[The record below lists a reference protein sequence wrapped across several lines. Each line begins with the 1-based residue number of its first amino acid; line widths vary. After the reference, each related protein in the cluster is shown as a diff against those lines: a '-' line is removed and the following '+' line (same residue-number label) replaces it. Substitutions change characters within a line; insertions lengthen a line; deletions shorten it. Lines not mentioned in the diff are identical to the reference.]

1 MENNISPAKSG
12 ILFGV
17 FFGVLMVL
25 DFFIL
30 YIIWLNVLINTNF
43 GVIVNVS
50 NYILLPLLF
59 IYLGCNNFKKNIN
72 NGFITLSQS
81 LKIGISITVI
91 AALIYSVFNI
101 IFNFIFPEFIDEMI
115 AISRA
120 DMLAKNP
127 NITSEQME
135 MGLAMAK
142 KIMSPYIAL
151 PLTLAMYA
159 FFGLVYSLIVGAI
172 VKNEKP

>member
-17 FFGVLMVL
+17 LFGVIMVL
-25 DFFIL
+25 EFVIM
-30 YIIWLNVLINTNF
+30 YIIGMKSLINTSF
-43 GVIVNVS
+43 GTIVNVS
-50 NYILLPLLF
+50 NYIILPLLF
-59 IYLGCNNFKKNIN
+59 IFLGCNNYKKNMN
-72 NGFITLSQS
+72 NGFITFSQS